1 MDTCSSCGAE
11 LQAGQSV
18 ALLGKKKDDPPTHV
32 CADCAAKIEG
42 VLQAETENPRLL
54 GALLAGL
61 AAAIVACLI
70 WYGVVAIS
78 NYQIGF
84 LAIGVGWLIGLGVGF
99 GAGRKRGPRLQ
110 AISVGITLVAMVFSE
125 YLIVRHFAV
134 EMLAEEGIVGL
145 PIFLPLNLMVDLVV
159 ESVKSDPLTLLF
171 WAIAVWFAF
180 STLSRRSLRR
190 APV

>member
-1 MDTCSSCGAE
+1 ME

-18 ALLGKKKDDPPTHV
+18 ALLGKKKDDPPVQV
-32 CADCAAKIEG
+32 CADCAEKLDRA
-42 VLQAETENPRLL
+42 LQAETESPNLV
-54 GALLAGL
+54 GAVLAGL
-61 AAAIVACLI
+61 AAAVVACLI

-84 LAIGVGWLIGLGVGF
+84 LAVGVGWLIGLGVGF
-99 GAGRKRGPRLQ
+99 GAGRKRGPTLQ

-125 YLIVRHFAV
+125 YLIVRHFVV
-134 EMLAEEGIVGL
+134 EALVEVGSTISL
-145 PIFLPLNLMVDLVV
+145 FLPLDLMVELVV
-159 ESVKSDPLTLLF
+159 ESIKSDPLTLLF
-171 WAIAVWFAF
+171 WAIALWFAF

>member
-1 MDTCSSCGAE
+1 MMDTCSSCGAE

-18 ALLGKKKDDPPTHV
+18 AWLGKKKDAPPMHV
-32 CADCAAKIEG
+32 CAECAAKIDG
-42 VLQAETENPRLL
+42 ALQAETENPRLL

-61 AAAIVACLI
+61 AAAVVACLI

-84 LAIGVGWLIGLGVGF
+84 LAVGVGWLIGLGVGF

-110 AISVGITLVAMVFSE
+110 AISVAITIVAMVLSE
-125 YLIVRHFAV
+125 YLIIRHFAI
-134 EMLAEEGIVGL
+134 EEGFVI
-145 PIFLPLNLMVDLVV
+145 PILIPLNAMVELVV
-159 ESVKSDPLTLLF
+159 VSVKSDPLTLLF